1 MEEGPAP
8 HSQTFGGVALCLG
21 VLCVLL
27 VSTILPLCVYCEY
40 VHHKDIIIWNLE
52 RCRLSKHVLL
62 STVNTALSEHNT
74 NLVRELEQLT
84 DEHISLLAAN
94 QDLMNLYC
102 KLSVANHILQ
112 SDYIKVSTENQ
123 QLKAE
128 RMNLSGDRDGLNWT
142 HGGHISVE
150 DFPS

>member
-1 MEEGPAP
+1 M
-8 HSQTFGGVALCLG
+8 
-21 VLCVLL
+21 
-27 VSTILPLCVYCEY
+27 VSAILPLCVYCEY
-40 VHHKDIIIWNLE
+40 VDHKDTIIWTLE

-62 STVNTALSEHNT
+62 STVSTALSEHNIH
-74 NLVRELEQLT
+74 LVRELEQLT

-112 SDYIKVSTENQ
+112 SDYINVSTENQ

-128 RMNLSGDRDGLNWT
+128 RMNLSRDRDGLNWT
-142 HGGHISVE
+142 LGVIFQLKNFPVDNYCPYEDANTKGKVSILVNIS
-150 DFPS
+150 